1 MGSHFLLQGIFP
13 IQGSNLHL
21 LHCRRLFFFFFLPL
35 SHLESPLVSIG
46 EIQFCLSPFSENDRH
61 SHPKKLLTNLLHLHL
76 HPLPLFSSS
85 CALLLFQKNNYISGN
100 MCVKH
105 LPASPGDLGSS
116 LGSGRSPGEGK
127 GNPLQCSCLGNPMNR
142 EAWLA
147 TVHGVAK
154 ESDTT

>member
-1 MGSHFLLQGIFP
+1 MDCSQPGFSVHGISQARIPEWVAISFSRGSSLSRDQTCISCIAGGF
-13 IQGSNLHL
+13 
-21 LHCRRLFFFFFLPL
+21 FFFFFLPL

-105 LPASPGDLGSS
+105 LQVSS
-116 LGSGRSPGEGK
+116 A
-127 GNPLQCSCLGNPMNR
+127 GNSNNIQHFS
-142 EAWLA
+142 
-147 TVHGVAK
+147 
-154 ESDTT
+154 